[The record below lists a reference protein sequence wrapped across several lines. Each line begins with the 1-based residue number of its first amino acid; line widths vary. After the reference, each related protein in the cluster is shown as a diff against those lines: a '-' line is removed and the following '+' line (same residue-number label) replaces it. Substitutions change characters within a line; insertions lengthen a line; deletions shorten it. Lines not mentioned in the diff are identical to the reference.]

1 LRKGLIA
8 KTPRVTSCAGA
19 AGVGSVLAMVAV
31 YRWGLMRLERA
42 FLDRNVTTYPFTNS
56 LLTSRNMSLTTES

>member
-19 AGVGSVLAMVAV
+19 AGVGSVLAMAEV
-31 YRWGLMRLERA
+31 YRGDFERTQ
-42 FLDRNVTTYPFTNS
+42 VCTQT
-56 LLTSRNMSLTTES
+56 

>member
-1 LRKGLIA
+1 MEFQSFRKGLIA

-31 YRWGLMRLERA
+31 YRAHELGLKRLQR
-42 FLDRNVTTYPFTNS
+42 PF
-56 LLTSRNMSLTTES
+56 

>member
-19 AGVGSVLAMVAV
+19 AGVGSVFGMARV
-31 YRWGLMRLERA
+31 YRGEFERTQ
-42 FLDRNVTTYPFTNS
+42 VCT
-56 LLTSRNMSLTTES
+56 